1 MKVITIGRDSASN
14 EIAISDPKASR
25 THLQLVMDDNGNIFV
40 VDLNSTNGTF
50 INGQR
55 ITGQAPLHPGD
66 DLRIGDTSLPWLNYL
81 QTSPVRTPLA
91 TPASGPQNSSN
102 GQGGGKKKALI
113 WIIVASAV
121 VLIALGIG
129 LVMLFNNGGNTPDG
143 SESEYT
149 PEPGKTIVDVDVE
162 QGIEVKPDPKETKKP
177 TKPQDL
183 QNTYDSLR
191 KELSDKKNNDWLKAV
206 KESLDVI
213 GLQAL
218 DDKFKNADDKGKAN
232 IIKTIERLRPK
243 NTPDTKSKVIE
254 ARFEAL
260 CDSLVK
266 NNEWKDTV
274 LKLYRVKDIVGLRA
288 TFSAMNNTDRENMV
302 MAINSL
308 RGYKKSAGGTNNGT
322 GGNENGTSGSGG
334 GTSEKGNGASSSG
347 NGSGNT
353 SVNGSGNVNTTNN
366 LDNTFNKLLDKMNET
381 QAEKF
386 CKFYYNQYGINQ
398 AFGQKYRDLLKNY
411 YYSSTSQ
418 KGIKTTLVRDMKDYL
433 GIDNLD

>member
-25 THLQLVMDDNGNIFV
+25 THLQLVMDDNGNIFA
-40 VDLNSTNGTF
+40 VDLDSTNGTF

-81 QTSPVRTPLA
+81 QTSPVRTPSA

-129 LVMLFNNGGNTPDG
+129 LVMLFNNGGNTPEG

-162 QGIEVKPDPKETKKP
+162 QGIEVKPDTKGTKKP

-183 QNTYDSLR
+183 QNTYNSLR

-232 IIKTIERLRPK
+232 IIKTIESLRPGKTPLVPEQNDSTKLASLIQTVSK
-243 NTPDTKSKVIE
+243 NATWKKAATDSLNNNSCGITNFESDLAGYNKKCNDE
-254 ARFEAL
+254 ARKRIIRIINAAKPTQKAENNNNAKQ
-260 CDSLVK
+260 DSNKAVVK
-266 NNEWKDTV
+266 PNN
-274 LKLYRVKDIVGLRA
+274 A
-288 TFSAMNNTDRENMV
+288 
-302 MAINSL
+302 
-308 RGYKKSAGGTNNGT
+308 KK
-322 GGNENGTSGSGG
+322 
-334 GTSEKGNGASSSG
+334 
-347 NGSGNT
+347 
-353 SVNGSGNVNTTNN
+353 
-366 LDNTFNKLLDKMNET
+366 
-381 QAEKF
+381 
-386 CKFYYNQYGINQ
+386 
-398 AFGQKYRDLLKNY
+398 
-411 YYSSTSQ
+411 
-418 KGIKTTLVRDMKDYL
+418 
-433 GIDNLD
+433 